1 MRHQTFFKTGRHIA
15 ASRAMAGL
23 KQTEL
28 AAMAGLHVNSL
39 KRLEAMKG
47 IAGSE
52 HACNRIGEAL
62 KVKGIISET
71 WPMISI
77 RMENNG

>member
-28 AAMAGLHVNSL
+28 ADLAGLHVNSL
-39 KRLEAMKG
+39 KRLEAMG
-47 IAGSE
+47 GVSGSE
-52 HACNRIGEAL
+52 HACNKIGEAL
-62 KVKGIISET
+62 KVEGVIAEN
-71 WPMISI
+71 WPVPSI
-77 RMENNG
+77 RLASKT

>member
-1 MRHQTFFKTGRHIA
+1 MQHQTFFKTGRHIA

-28 AAMAGLHVNSL
+28 ATLAGLHVNSL

-52 HACNRIGEAL
+52 HAANRIGEAL
-62 KVKGIISET
+62 KAKGIIAQAWPVPAIHVIET
-71 WPMISI
+71 
-77 RMENNG
+77 